1 MKYPKYPKYWRERE
15 INQTEKNEWTS
26 YLSRAEER
34 KKEWERSSGSRLRAI
49 IDRLTGDVGQ
59 IQEGRPISSPWPG
72 RFARVRHIFSQSS
85 LRHFFRYLFLSYLP
99 PFTPSNQRTNEQ
111 RTRERKGSRLSL
123 LFERH
128 TEEEDEAP
136 PIYRRRLTIR
146 LGFDTVEWP
155 SSNSKPNP
163 SSSPPPCYRS
173 RHCFHVRTQKLDD
186 AHIIIITD
194 EGGIRNRLRLF
205 LWLEILLPRFIR
217 VKNIFDYPYFFFKF
231 FLRSTSSSLSI
242 LMLDTNSMKSYTGMW
257 IKRQFD

>member
-99 PFTPSNQRTNEQ
+99 LLSDNQRTNEQ

-163 SSSPPPCYRS
+163 SSSPPTLLSLASLFS
-173 RHCFHVRTQKLDD
+173 R
-186 AHIIIITD
+186 TD
-194 EGGIRNRLRLF
+194 SEIRRCPYNYYYGRGGNTESLAFVFVTRDS
-205 LWLEILLPRFIR
+205 
-217 VKNIFDYPYFFFKF
+217 VAKVYKGKNIFDYPYFFFRF
-231 FLRSTSSSLSI
+231 FLRSTNSSLSI
-242 LMLDTNSMKSYTGMW
+242 LMLDTNTMKSYTGMW
-257 IKRQFD
+257 IQ

>member
-1 MKYPKYPKYWRERE
+1 MTLDKSKKVGRFRRRDRGVSHVFAIFFPNLLYAISFVIY
-15 INQTEKNEWTS
+15 S
-26 YLSRAEER
+26 YL
-34 KKEWERSSGSRLRAI
+34 I
-49 IDRLTGDVGQ
+49 Y
-59 IQEGRPISSPWPG
+59 RPLP
-72 RFARVRHIFSQSS
+72 
-85 LRHFFRYLFLSYLP
+85 LLSD
-99 PFTPSNQRTNEQ
+99 NQRTNEQ

-217 VKNIFDYPYFFFKF
+217 VKIFSIILIFFSDSFSDQ
-231 FLRSTSSSLSI
+231 LTPLYRYWCSI
-242 LMLDTNSMKSYTGMW
+242 QIRWKVIQGCEYNKASIWLIY
-257 IKRQFD
+257 

>member
-1 MKYPKYPKYWRERE
+1 MTLDKSKKVGRFRRRDRGVSHVFAIFFPNLLYAISFVIY
-15 INQTEKNEWTS
+15 S
-26 YLSRAEER
+26 YL
-34 KKEWERSSGSRLRAI
+34 I
-49 IDRLTGDVGQ
+49 Y
-59 IQEGRPISSPWPG
+59 RPLP
-72 RFARVRHIFSQSS
+72 
-85 LRHFFRYLFLSYLP
+85 LLSD
-99 PFTPSNQRTNEQ
+99 NQRTNEQ

-205 LWLEILLPRFIR
+205 LWLEILLSRFIR
-217 VKNIFDYPYFFFKF
+217 VKNIFDYCYFFFRF
-231 FLRSTSSSLSI
+231 FLRSTNSSLSI
-242 LMLDTNSMKSYTGMW
+242 LMLDTNTMKSYTGMW
-257 IKRQFD
+257 IQ

>member
-1 MKYPKYPKYWRERE
+1 MTLDKSKKVGRFRRRDRGVSHVFAIFFPNLLYAISFVIY
-15 INQTEKNEWTS
+15 S
-26 YLSRAEER
+26 YL
-34 KKEWERSSGSRLRAI
+34 I
-49 IDRLTGDVGQ
+49 Y
-59 IQEGRPISSPWPG
+59 RPLP
-72 RFARVRHIFSQSS
+72 
-85 LRHFFRYLFLSYLP
+85 LLSD
-99 PFTPSNQRTNEQ
+99 NQRTNEQ

-217 VKNIFDYPYFFFKF
+217 VKNIFDYRYFFFRF
-231 FLRSTSSSLSI
+231 FLRSTNSSLSI
-242 LMLDTNSMKSYTGMW
+242 LMLDTNTMKSYTGMW
-257 IKRQFD
+257 IQ

>member
-1 MKYPKYPKYWRERE
+1 MTLDKSKKVGRFRRRDRGVSHVFAIFFPNLLYAISFVIY
-15 INQTEKNEWTS
+15 S
-26 YLSRAEER
+26 YL
-34 KKEWERSSGSRLRAI
+34 I
-49 IDRLTGDVGQ
+49 Y
-59 IQEGRPISSPWPG
+59 RPLP
-72 RFARVRHIFSQSS
+72 
-85 LRHFFRYLFLSYLP
+85 LLSD
-99 PFTPSNQRTNEQ
+99 NQRTNEQ

-217 VKNIFDYPYFFFKF
+217 VKNIFDYCYFFFRF
-231 FLRSTSSSLSI
+231 FLRSTNSSLSI
-242 LMLDTNSMKSYTGMW
+242 LMLDTNTMKNYTGMW
-257 IKRQFD
+257 IQ

>member
-1 MKYPKYPKYWRERE
+1 MTLDKSKKVGRFRRRDRGVSHVFAIFFPNLLYAISFVIY
-15 INQTEKNEWTS
+15 S
-26 YLSRAEER
+26 YL
-34 KKEWERSSGSRLRAI
+34 I
-49 IDRLTGDVGQ
+49 Y
-59 IQEGRPISSPWPG
+59 RPLP
-72 RFARVRHIFSQSS
+72 
-85 LRHFFRYLFLSYLP
+85 LLSD
-99 PFTPSNQRTNEQ
+99 NQRTNEQ

-217 VKNIFDYPYFFFKF
+217 VKNIFDYPYFFFRF
-231 FLRSTSSSLSI
+231 FLRSTNSSLSI
-242 LMLDTNSMKSYTGMW
+242 LMLDTNTMKSYTGIW
-257 IKRQFD
+257 IQ

>member
-1 MKYPKYPKYWRERE
+1 MTLDKSKKVGRFRRRDRGVSHVFAIFFPNLLYAISFVIY
-15 INQTEKNEWTS
+15 S
-26 YLSRAEER
+26 YL
-34 KKEWERSSGSRLRAI
+34 I
-49 IDRLTGDVGQ
+49 Y
-59 IQEGRPISSPWPG
+59 RPLP
-72 RFARVRHIFSQSS
+72 
-85 LRHFFRYLFLSYLP
+85 LLSD
-99 PFTPSNQRTNEQ
+99 NQRTNEQ

-163 SSSPPPCYRS
+163 SSSPPTLLSLASLFS
-173 RHCFHVRTQKLDD
+173 RTDSEIRRCPYNYYY
-186 AHIIIITD
+186 D

-217 VKNIFDYPYFFFKF
+217 VKNIFDYCYFFFRF
-231 FLRSTSSSLSI
+231 FLRSTNSSLSI
-242 LMLDTNSMKSYTGMW
+242 LMLDTNTMKSYTGMW
-257 IKRQFD
+257 IQ

>member
-1 MKYPKYPKYWRERE
+1 MTLDKSKKVGRFRRRDRGVSHVFAIFFPNLLYAISFVIY
-15 INQTEKNEWTS
+15 S
-26 YLSRAEER
+26 YL
-34 KKEWERSSGSRLRAI
+34 I
-49 IDRLTGDVGQ
+49 Y
-59 IQEGRPISSPWPG
+59 RPLP
-72 RFARVRHIFSQSS
+72 
-85 LRHFFRYLFLSYLP
+85 LLSD
-99 PFTPSNQRTNEQ
+99 NQRTNEQ

-217 VKNIFDYPYFFFKF
+217 VKIFSIIVIFFSDSFSDQ
-231 FLRSTSSSLSI
+231 LTPLYRYWCSI
-242 LMLDTNSMKSYTGMW
+242 QIRWKVIQGCEYNKASIWLID
-257 IKRQFD
+257 